1 MKTMNNIKNKKKS
14 IIYYTIDN
22 QYMRIAEMEFENIDF
37 CCHQIGPFSF
47 VFQVERLDDYRDSVQ
62 SN

>member
-1 MKTMNNIKNKKKS
+1 MNNTKNKKKS

-22 QYMRIAEMEFENIDF
+22 QCMRIAEMEFENTDF

-47 VFQVERLDDYRDSVQ
+47 VFQEE
-62 SN
+62 